1 MRTQVL
7 RRLFSFPAMLA
18 SVLLVLAV
26 LTARS
31 RFDDPDL
38 WWNLKT
44 GEVIWKTHTIPVYD
58 LFSYTTNHHAWIP
71 HEWLA
76 QVVIYAAYD
85 WRGYSGLMF
94 LLCLLTSILL
104 LAGYALCSV
113 YSGNA
118 KVGFIGALIIWL
130 FSTVGLAIRAQMIG
144 YIFLIVELLLIQLGR
159 TRNPRWFFWL
169 PVLFAVWVNCHA
181 SFILGLIVGA
191 VYWGTSQL
199 TFRSGSLVSPRWFP
213 QRRRNLGYA
222 LILSLAALFL
232 NPVGIKQILYPLETL
247 LNMPLLIGNVAEYAP
262 LRMSEPRGI
271 ALMALLLASFLLVM
285 TRYSCMFWDEAFLLV
300 LGTWMAVSHMR
311 MLFVFGIL
319 AAPVLSRQFAGLWDG
334 YDEQSDRPG
343 LNAAMIAVALVVVC
357 FAFPSTQNLQAQV
370 AATSPVRAVEFIKAN
385 HLSGPM
391 LNDHAFGGYLIWAAP
406 EHPVFVDGR
415 TDVFEWTGVFGE
427 FGNWATLRTDPDALL
442 KKYGVSFCL
451 LNPESPMVRVLPLLP
466 DWKVIYFDSNA
477 VVIARTPKPAP
488 TVAKLEASP
497 SN

>member
-18 SVLLVLAV
+18 GVLMVLAV
-26 LTARS
+26 LTVRS

-44 GEVIWKTHTIPVYD
+44 GEVIWTTHTIPVYD

-76 QVVIYAAYD
+76 QVGIYAAYK
-85 WRGYSGLMF
+85 WGGYSGLMF

-104 LAGYALCSV
+104 LAGYALCSL

-118 KVGFIGALIIWL
+118 KVGFMGALVVWL
-130 FSTVGLAIRAQMIG
+130 FSTVGLAIRAQMFG
-144 YIFLIVELLLIQLGR
+144 YIFLVVLLLVIQLGR
-159 TRNPRWFFWL
+159 KRNSGWFFCL

-181 SFILGLIVGA
+181 SFILGLIVGT
-191 VYWGTSQL
+191 VYWATSLL
-199 TFRSGSLVSPRWFP
+199 TFRAGSLVSPRWDYYC
-213 QRRRNLGYA
+213 RRNLGY
-222 LILSLAALFL
+222 SLLFSVGALFL
-232 NPVGIKQILYPLETL
+232 NPGGIKQILYPLETL
-247 LNMPLLIGNVAEYAP
+247 LNMPLLMGNVAEYAP
-262 LRMSEPRGI
+262 LRMSEPRGV

-285 TRYSCMFWDEAFLLV
+285 TRRSRMYWDEAILLV
-300 LGTWMAVSHMR
+300 LATWMAVSHMR

-319 AAPVLSRQFAGLWDG
+319 AAPILSRQFSNLWDG
-334 YDEQSDRPG
+334 YDEQGDRPG
-343 LNAAMIAVALVVVC
+343 LNAAMIAVALLVVY
-357 FAFPSTQNLQAQV
+357 FAFPSGENLQAQV

-406 EHPVFVDGR
+406 EHPVFLDGR

-427 FGNWATLRTDPDALL
+427 FGNWATLRSDPDTLL
-442 KKYGVSFCL
+442 KKYGIGFCL

-466 DWKVIYFDSNA
+466 DWKVVYSDSNS
-477 VVIARTPKPAP
+477 VILARVPGAASG
-488 TVAKLEASP
+488 VAKLEP
-497 SN
+497 SSN

>member
-7 RRLFSFPAMLA
+7 RRLISFPAMLA

-26 LTARS
+26 LTVRS

-44 GEVIWKTHTIPVYD
+44 GEVIWTTHTIPVYD

-76 QVVIYAAYD
+76 QLVIYAAYH
-85 WRGYSGLMF
+85 WGGYSGLMF
-94 LLCLLTSILL
+94 LLCLLTSTLL
-104 LAGYALCSV
+104 LAGYALCSL

-118 KVGFIGALIIWL
+118 KVGFMGALIVWL
-130 FSTVGLAIRAQMIG
+130 FSTIGLAIRAQMIG
-144 YIFLIVELLLIQLGR
+144 YIFLIVFLLVIQLGR
-159 TRNPRWFFWL
+159 TRNPRWFFCL
-169 PVLFAVWVNCHA
+169 PLLFAVWVNCHA

-191 VYWGTSQL
+191 VYWATSLL
-199 TFRSGSLVSPRWFP
+199 TFRAGSLESKRWDYHC
-213 QRRRNLGYA
+213 RRNLGYS
-222 LILSLAALFL
+222 LIFSAGALFL
-232 NPVGIKQILYPLETL
+232 NPGGIKQILYPLETII
-247 LNMPLLIGNVAEYAP
+247 NMPLLVGNVAEYAP

-285 TRYSCMFWDEAFLLV
+285 THRSRMYWDEAMLLV
-300 LGTWMAVSHMR
+300 LATWMAVSHMR

-319 AAPVLSRQFAGLWDG
+319 AAPILSRQFSDLWDG
-334 YDEQSDRPG
+334 YDEQTDRPG
-343 LNAAMIAVALVVVC
+343 LNAAMIAVALIVVW
-357 FAFPSTQNLQAQV
+357 FAFPSRWNLEEQV
-370 AATSPVRAVEFIKAN
+370 AATSPVHAVEFIKAN

-406 EHPVFVDGR
+406 EHPVFLDGR

-427 FGNWATLRTDPDALL
+427 FGNWATLRSDPDGLL
-442 KKYGVSFCL
+442 KKYSISFCL

-466 DWKVIYFDSNA
+466 DWKVIYSDSNS
-477 VVIARTPKPAP
+477 VILARTPGPA
-488 TVAKLEASP
+488 TGVAKLETS
-497 SN
+497 SK

>member
-18 SVLLVLAV
+18 GVLMVLAV
-26 LTARS
+26 LTVRS

-44 GEVIWKTHTIPVYD
+44 GEVIWTTHTIPVYD

-76 QVVIYAAYD
+76 QVGIYAAYK
-85 WRGYSGLMF
+85 WGGYSGLMF

-104 LAGYALCSV
+104 LAGYALCSL

-118 KVGFIGALIIWL
+118 KVGFMGALVVWL

-144 YIFLIVELLLIQLGR
+144 YIFLVVLLLIIQLGR
-159 TRNPRWFFWL
+159 KRNSGWFFCL

-181 SFILGLIVGA
+181 SFILGLIVGT
-191 VYWGTSQL
+191 VYWATSLL
-199 TFRSGSLVSPRWFP
+199 TFRAGSLVSPRWDYYC
-213 QRRRNLGYA
+213 RRNLGY
-222 LILSLAALFL
+222 SLLFSVGALFL
-232 NPVGIKQILYPLETL
+232 NPGGIKQILYPLETL
-247 LNMPLLIGNVAEYAP
+247 LNMPLLMGNVAEYAP
-262 LRMSEPRGI
+262 LRMSEPRGV

-285 TRYSCMFWDEAFLLV
+285 TRRSRMYWDEAILLV
-300 LGTWMAVSHMR
+300 LATWMAVSHMR

-319 AAPVLSRQFAGLWDG
+319 AAPILSRQFSNLWDG
-334 YDEQSDRPG
+334 YDEQGDRPG
-343 LNAAMIAVALVVVC
+343 LNAAMIAVALLVVY
-357 FAFPSTQNLQAQV
+357 FAFPSRENLQAQV

-406 EHPVFVDGR
+406 EHPVFLDGR

-427 FGNWATLRTDPDALL
+427 FGNWATLRSDPDTLL
-442 KKYGVSFCL
+442 KKYGIGFCL

-466 DWKVIYFDSNA
+466 DWKVVYSDSNS
-477 VVIARTPKPAP
+477 VILARVPGAASG
-488 TVAKLEASP
+488 VAKLEP
-497 SN
+497 SSN